1 MIAHEEPLLK
11 DNKNVFNLLAGFRIE
26 LTRSSRRDFDS

>member
-11 DNKNVFNLLAGFRIE
+11 DHKNVFILFAGFKIE
-26 LTRSSRRDFDS
+26 LTRSSRKDFDS